1 MKTSRWRRA
10 VENRCVSSACL
21 KALSDRSVWVLI
33 LGFFMFLSAVSPRF
47 SLILDPEVDW
57 KGRLEVLVRNLM
69 TMMVVY

>member
-1 MKTSRWRRA
+1 
-10 VENRCVSSACL
+10 L